1 MGHDSRTQTGMALRG
16 LKGKFWGLPGYSR
29 AGQWPV
35 NRDLSEAR
43 QGCNGAESKAAFW
56 GGAET
61 SPIREQVYVITRL
74 GTWDARPPDK
84 AKGP

>member
-1 MGHDSRTQTGMALRG
+1 M
-16 LKGKFWGLPGYSR
+16 
-29 AGQWPV
+29 

-43 QGCNGAESKAAFW
+43 QRCNGAESKAAFW